1 MELVVDS
8 HICINMYQLLILL
21 SNILNLY
28 CLQIVMWL
36 TPHPLPQY
44 LLDHYLLILLTIS
57 WHHYYLI
64 LHLLLLQS
72 YVNKYWMHN
81 TLYQSTIHIVAI
93 LVTDC
98 LACCSRFT
106 MLKGV
111 ISSELLQNSENT
123 STFMTNYI
131 KWICYWFVWGLY
143 FFATKPCQL
152 YYTLSS
158 NKNSMVQI
166 YYDIT
171 HV

>member
-72 YVNKYWMHN
+72 YVNKYWMQN
-81 TLYQSTIHIVAI
+81 TLYQSPIHIVAI

-111 ISSELLQNSENT
+111 ISSELLQNSANT

-131 KWICYWFVWGLY
+131 KMDMVLVCVGVI
-143 FFATKPCQL
+143 FFCNK
-152 YYTLSS
+152 TLS
-158 NKNSMVQI
+158 VI
-166 YYDIT
+166 LHPVI
-171 HV
+171 